1 MHALIVDDSRA
12 IRSVIARMLRQAGWT
27 VSEAGHGQ
35 EALEVLASLDD
46 APDIALVDWNM
57 PVMDGYALLQALR
70 SNPGYEQMQ
79 IMMVTTETEIER
91 MQLALAAGA
100 NEYLMKPFTQEALAE
115 KLGILGL
122 DLAA

>member
-57 PVMDGYALLQALR
+57 PIMDGYALLQALR